1 LYQQG
6 LAALEVLVVRLLL
19 WFLVDLT
26 VLEALV
32 DQLIQLGLEVLVV
45 LWLLYYQWFL

>member
-1 LYQQG
+1 LLQWVLEDLVDQWHLYFLLYQQA
-6 LAALEVLVVRLLL
+6 LVVLEVLVVRLLL

-32 DQLIQLGLEVLVV
+32 VQLIQ
-45 LWLLYYQWFL
+45 